1 MNQHKR
7 QICFSLAALA
17 LGIAGAGLR
26 GALYAFA
33 IDEKGLLIPH
43 HPAAIAVWLLALAGI
58 LLTFVAGRGTWKYN
72 RTPDSARRNIF
83 TGLCEILLGAAVYAS
98 VSMNTLPGLPVLI
111 PVRKILGAV
120 CMAALINAGM
130 FHLFGK
136 KVPFYCPAVASA
148 FFLINALTCYPAWS
162 RDPQLMDYAFSL
174 GAELCLCL
182 FSYYQAALSLELPG
196 RKQRAV
202 FGILGL
208 FFCCAAIPGDFTL
221 IHAAGAVYLLSVLL
235 TGREERL

>member
-7 QICFSLAALA
+7 QIFFSLAALT
-17 LGIAGAGLR
+17 LGIAEAVLR

-33 IDEKGLLIPH
+33 VDEKGLLIRH
-43 HPAAIAVWLLALAGI
+43 HPVEAVAWLLALAGI
-58 LLTFVAGRGTWKYN
+58 LLAFAAGRGTWKHN
-72 RTPDSARRNIF
+72 RTPEVAQRKIF
-83 TGLCEILLGAAVYAS
+83 TGITEILLGAAVYAA
-98 VSMNTLPGLPVLI
+98 VSMETPVGFSALM

-130 FHLFGK
+130 FRLFGK
-136 KVPFYCPAVASA
+136 KVPFYCPTVVSA

-174 GAELCLCL
+174 GAELCLC
-182 FSYYQAALSLELPG
+182 FFFYYQAALSLGLPG
-196 RKQRAV
+196 RKQRTV
-202 FGILGL
+202 SGILGL
-208 FFCCAAIPGDFTL
+208 FFCCAAIGGDFSL
-221 IHAAGAVYLLSVLL
+221 IHAAGVIYLLFFLL